1 MVQSFPDLYG
11 YLCDCTDF
19 VEPLEIK
26 EESSDEFF
34 LITRGVETL
43 NEDEK
48 GRNYIEKPN
57 AVHLR
62 KLVLDTENKKT
73 PFDLDTVNAYEHD
86 SYVVFFIT
94 LKNYPL

>member
-1 MVQSFPDLYG
+1 MIQSFPNLYG
-11 YLCDCTDF
+11 YLCDCVEF

-26 EESSDEFF
+26 NQDQEYF
-34 LITRGVETL
+34 LITRGVEPL

-62 KLVLDTENKKT
+62 KLTLDIENRKT
-73 PFDLDTVNAYEHD
+73 PFDLETVNTFENDAYRFLIKTMFT
-86 SYVVFFIT
+86 VF
-94 LKNYPL
+94 